1 MLIKFIKNRGRNNI
15 EDIKPIPDFK
25 GYYISNAGKVY
36 CNLGKGNRNKD
47 NTVDLYEI
55 KPRLT
60 NKGYVRIYARQTS
73 TGKRKD
79 LYIHRLVAQ
88 IFIDNPNNK
97 KYVNH
102 INCVRN
108 DNRVENLEWCT
119 AKENTYQTEK
129 LKHIIRDDTGKFIS
143 NFSYP
148 A

>member
-1 MLIKFIKNRGRNNI
+1 M
-15 EDIKPIPDFK
+15 
-25 GYYISNAGKVY
+25 
-36 CNLGKGNRNKD
+36 
-47 NTVDLYEI
+47 
-55 KPRLT
+55 
-60 NKGYVRIYARQTS
+60 
-73 TGKRKD
+73 
-79 LYIHRLVAQ
+79 
-88 IFIDNPNNK
+88 FIDNPDNK

-129 LKHIIRDDTGKFIS
+129 LKHIIRDNTGKFIS